1 MRLAIVWLKSAS
13 GALPLVEIERFP
25 VREREE
31 DDEPRET
38 PPWIRLFDRDPTET
52 SGTPKRVS
60 KSHRG
65 KKKRILKLGTEWIK
79 SVNEIGNVAENWM
92 VYLESVSVPIIWFSF
107 SIFLFFW
114 KHIFEKYSRNNGTAR
129 NNETDLRYYGKKK
142 MDWTID

>member
-52 SGTPKRVS
+52 SGTPK
-60 KSHRG
+60 KSFEESSR
-65 KKKRILKLGTEWIK
+65 KKKKNIK
-79 SVNEIGNVAENWM
+79 TRDGMDKIG
-92 VYLESVSVPIIWFSF
+92 
-107 SIFLFFW
+107 
-114 KHIFEKYSRNNGTAR
+114 
-129 NNETDLRYYGKKK
+129 
-142 MDWTID
+142 